1 MTEEQNL
8 KGTVF
13 MYPDT
18 RDVYYHPK
26 TDKELQDIYQRMID
40 AKKNEDT
47 NGIFT
52 CAMQL
57 IPKVAMEKKD
67 LIKEGIEEF
76 IAFHTKEDMLL
87 DERQELEEGLKKF
100 MAKYHE

>member
-1 MTEEQNL
+1 
-8 KGTVF
+8 
-13 MYPDT
+13 
-18 RDVYYHPK
+18 
-26 TDKELQDIYQRMID
+26 
-40 AKKNEDT
+40 
-47 NGIFT
+47 
-52 CAMQL
+52 MQL